1 MIKRTLL
8 HFSFIIF
15 IYFFGTGLF
24 GIDNFSKQISNLQT
38 ELAKTRPYMR

>member
-24 GIDNFSKQISNLQT
+24 GIDNFVKADSAQT
-38 ELAKTRPYMR
+38 YKWAS